1 VTDQGPETSKTARAS
16 HNSGSYLTQGE
27 KKVTFGVYES
37 LRIAIKKSFQ
47 ALPGA
52 LTLFILLVWIGH
64 PVTVLGQDCAS
75 PHRVAI
81 MPVFLVPKGEKQP
94 TKDQMSRFMRHLQ
107 VAQSWYKNALGN
119 RDTFTI
125 AKSSPAIVQEKYPI
139 SYYRNGEKGDRGRGS
154 ECLEHFKVNRFTCP
168 YIFVCIVMNSK
179 EHYPNSGG
187 RPLNGW
193 FNRGCGFVQIP
204 SYALDR
210 QECIQWTVQHE
221 LGHAFGLVHVS
232 DYGYD
237 QENNDSIMSYNK
249 AHRWSGFSPP
259 KTPGILI
266 PEDIRGLALNRRA
279 FPNLRFDPSKDIPS
293 GYKIAP
299 IMGLPPPEIHGQPSY
314 KVEVRTDSGEDY
326 QSKVTNIVSGMIKEH
341 ITSFDRFRMWH
352 SNRTDTGWVS
362 VELTFPLAVNLTK
375 VSIHSQHTGKYHPAK
390 GVRILAKTGND
401 FREVLAQ
408 ELTNVDQV
416 VSFPSTRAQAW
427 RFFFKAGPSGYV
439 VIRGLQFFSED
450 REVFPAILLPPGQ

>member
-1 VTDQGPETSKTARAS
+1 LGVKGRRPGTETPR
-16 HNSGSYLTQGE
+16 HDSGSYRKRADMTDA
-27 KKVTFGVYES
+27 VYES
-37 LRIAIKKSFQ
+37 LRIGIKRSFE

-52 LTLFILLVWIGH
+52 LTLLLVLVWLGH

-75 PHRVAI
+75 PRRVAI

-94 TKDQMSRFMRHLQ
+94 TKDQMSRFMRHLEL
-107 VAQSWYKNALGN
+107 SRNRYYEMLSK
-119 RDTFTI
+119 RDTFTM
-125 AKSSPAIVQEKYPI
+125 AKSSPEIVQEKYPI
-139 SYYRNGEKGDRGRGS
+139 SYYRDGEKGDRGRGS
-154 ECLEHFKVNRFTCP
+154 ELLEHFKVNRFHCP

-179 EHYPNSGG
+179 EDYPIGGG
-187 RPLNGW
+187 RPLNGG
-193 FNRGCGFVQIP
+193 FNRGCGYAHFS

-210 QECIQWTVQHE
+210 HAKFQSTLQHE
-221 LGHAFGLVHVS
+221 LGHAFGLPHV
-232 DYGYD
+232 DEGYGYD

-293 GYKIAP
+293 GYKIAG
-299 IMGLPPPEIHGQPSY
+299 IVGLACPEIHGQPSY

-326 QSKVTNIVSGMIKEH
+326 QSKVTNIVSGRINEN
-341 ITSFDRFRMWH
+341 ITKFDRFRMWH
-352 SNRTDTGWVS
+352 SKRTDTGWVS
-362 VELTFPLAVNLTK
+362 VEITFPLAVNLSR
-375 VSIHSQHTGKYHPAK
+375 VSVHSQHSGKDHPAK
-390 GVRILAKTGND
+390 AVRILAKTGND

-408 ELTNVDQV
+408 ELRDVDQV